1 MTENQ
6 SSVASGPV
14 VRSED
19 PAWAYGRAVPDARNN
34 TQCTFCGK
42 MIRGGGITR
51 LKYHLAGI
59 PGDVGACK
67 KVSEDVKWQM
77 KQLIEDLKKSKQKKR
92 RMNKEISNPYDVIM
106 IMREGVQR
114 VIHQLVI
121 ITPRGKK
128 KLEKKSNIKSYF
140 APRTKPGSQP
150 SIRSS
155 LASKQMVE
163 KARMNF
169 ARWWYHANIP
179 FHAAH
184 SVYYQEALDSV
195 AAIGPGFKGPS
206 YHDLRGPLL
215 QKHVGEMNDYLLD
228 VKNDWKVY
236 GCSIMSDGWTNQK
249 RAPII
254 NFLVYCPRGTM
265 FLKSLD
271 VSGLTKDADTLFKL
285 FDKVV
290 QEVGPENV
298 VQFITDND
306 SSYKSAG
313 KKLMQKYGT
322 FYWSPCAAHCIDL
335 MLENFSDKR
344 YFPIIDETIQKA
356 KKITKFIY
364 NHGKILALMRSN
376 FTNGRDLIR
385 PAITRFATEFLSLQC
400 LTKFKKE
407 LRQMFTCDQ
416 WVESRHARDVMGKEV
431 AAIVLEDREFWL
443 QCQQIVKISE
453 PLVRV
458 LRLVDGD
465 EKPSMGYLYE
475 AMDKA
480 KENIKARLKNKI
492 SAYIP
497 FTSVIDARW
506 DRQLHSPLHAAGCY
520 LNPGIFFRPSFKK
533 QKDVT
538 NGLLSSITRLVS
550 DPDEQ
555 DILSSQIES
564 YKKSLGDFGM
574 PMAIRQREKLSPVL
588 SQCCSATG
596 CERAWST
603 FEFIHSKR
611 RNRLEHKHL
620 NDLVYVRY
628 NLLLRE
634 RNIRR
639 TKDYLDPISLDN
651 IDLMEDWVAEESEF
665 LLVTEEDVSWDSIE
679 EPLTTMTLED
689 DNDDDDDVVVLD
701 EEDGENDVVLTD
713 ANTHVYYGPDVNP
726 FEGWE

>member
-6 SSVASGPV
+6 SSVASGPA

-34 TQCTFCGK
+34 TQCTFCCK

-59 PGDVGACK
+59 PGDVEACK

-92 RMNKEISNPYDVIM
+92 RMNKEIANPYDVEEEEEDDHHHD
-106 IMREGVQR
+106 EGNNDNE
-114 VIHQLVI
+114 
-121 ITPRGKK
+121 RGGSKSHSSVSNYNTK
-128 KLEKKSNIKSYF
+128 GKEKVGEKSNIKSYF

-306 SSYKSAG
+306 ASYKSAG

-364 NHGKILALMRSN
+364 NHGKILALMRSD

-400 LTKFKKE
+400 LTKFKAN
-407 LRQMFTCDQ
+407 
-416 WVESRHARDVMGKEV
+416 V
-431 AAIVLEDREFWL
+431 
-443 QCQQIVKISE
+443 
-453 PLVRV
+453 
-458 LRLVDGD
+458 
-465 EKPSMGYLYE
+465 YL
-475 AMDKA
+475 
-480 KENIKARLKNKI
+480 
-492 SAYIP
+492 
-497 FTSVIDARW
+497 
-506 DRQLHSPLHAAGCY
+506 
-520 LNPGIFFRPSFKK
+520 
-533 QKDVT
+533 
-538 NGLLSSITRLVS
+538 
-550 DPDEQ
+550 
-555 DILSSQIES
+555 
-564 YKKSLGDFGM
+564 
-574 PMAIRQREKLSPVL
+574 
-588 SQCCSATG
+588 
-596 CERAWST
+596 
-603 FEFIHSKR
+603 
-611 RNRLEHKHL
+611 
-620 NDLVYVRY
+620 
-628 NLLLRE
+628 
-634 RNIRR
+634 
-639 TKDYLDPISLDN
+639 
-651 IDLMEDWVAEESEF
+651 
-665 LLVTEEDVSWDSIE
+665 
-679 EPLTTMTLED
+679 
-689 DNDDDDDVVVLD
+689 
-701 EEDGENDVVLTD
+701 
-713 ANTHVYYGPDVNP
+713 
-726 FEGWE
+726 

>member
-92 RMNKEISNPYDVIM
+92 RMNKEISNPYDVEEEEEDDHHHD
-106 IMREGVQR
+106 EGNNDNE
-114 VIHQLVI
+114 
-121 ITPRGKK
+121 RGGSKSHSSVSNYNTK
-128 KLEKKSNIKSYF
+128 GKEKVGEKSNIKSYF

-290 QEVGPENV
+290 QEVGPEHV

-506 DRQLHSPLHAAGCY
+506 DKQLHSPLHAAGCY

-538 NGLLSSITRLVS
+538 KGLLSSITRLVS

-564 YKKSLGDFGM
+564 YKKSVGDFGM
-574 PMAIRQREKLSPVL
+574 PMAIRQREKLSPGMLYVSIHTYIHIYIYIFHL
-588 SQCCSATG
+588 KVCYLLCTKLIIS
-596 CERAWST
+596 
-603 FEFIHSKR
+603 FIFGSC
-611 RNRLEHKHL
+611 
-620 NDLVYVRY
+620 LVGA
-628 NLLLRE
+628 
-634 RNIRR
+634 IW
-639 TKDYLDPISLDN
+639 K
-651 IDLMEDWVAEESEF
+651 
-665 LLVTEEDVSWDSIE
+665 
-679 EPLTTMTLED
+679 
-689 DNDDDDDVVVLD
+689 
-701 EEDGENDVVLTD
+701 
-713 ANTHVYYGPDVNP
+713 
-726 FEGWE
+726 